1 MQFTLAATTTI
12 TTTLS
17 HTHTHTM
24 HTRFLFRPFLA
35 RLFRGFNTGLH
46 WLDTAVAVY

>member
-1 MQFTLAATTTI
+1 MQFTLAAATTI

-17 HTHTHTM
+17 HTHTL
-24 HTRFLFRPFLA
+24 HTRFFRPFLA
-35 RLFRGFNTGLH
+35 RLFRGFNTELH